1 MSDLK
6 EAAENVKCPHCG
18 ANVYLNF
25 LTHKNH
31 LVPSHRCPKCGE
43 AYKVA
48 MDLQFVVAT
57 AATVILLVAMILT
70 FSGGFFK
77 LLAIVVSLGL
87 LVAAHYLA
95 FLFGGFRFVVDNH
108 AA

>member
-6 EAAENVKCPHCG
+6 EAMENVKCPHCG

-31 LVPSHRCPKCGE
+31 LVPSHRCPKCKE

-48 MDLQFVVAT
+48 MDPQFIVAT
-57 AATVILLVAMILT
+57 AAAVILMIAVILT
-70 FSGGFFK
+70 FSSGFFK
-77 LLAIVVSLGL
+77 ALALLLCLGL

-108 AA
+108 AE